1 MQGCVIAFRHT
12 QTNSILPGITVSFH
26 LKSRKPVVM
35 FKGFWPKTFSGQQ
48 KILFW
53 IFKGGEKMFV
63 RHFIIIIVNVIIIIT
78 KHHLCLQKENL
89 CPFEHFYIHL
99 TLTQAQLYRKRNS
112 CTWSVNC
119 LLNFSAFRV
128 LNISVVQRLST
139 KTDDWMQRNFC
150 SSYFHPPRS
159 FVCQKKYRKQH
170 LVEKEDSVPLFIFMR
185 EAAFSSFHRL
195 V

>member
-1 MQGCVIAFRHT
+1 MWC
-12 QTNSILPGITVSFH
+12 
-26 LKSRKPVVM
+26 SRD
-35 FKGFWPKTFSGQQ
+35 FWPKTFSGQQ
-48 KILFW
+48 KYCFGFL
-53 IFKGGEKMFV
+53 KGGEKNFV
-63 RHFIIIIVNVIIIIT
+63 RHFIIIIFIVIIIT

-89 CPFEHFYIHL
+89 CPFEHFHVHL
-99 TLTQAQLYRKRNS
+99 TLTQAELYRKRNS

-128 LNISVVQRLST
+128 LNISVVQKLSI

-159 FVCQKKYRKQH
+159 FVCQKKYRKQY
-170 LVEKEDSVPLFIFMR
+170 LVVKEDSVPLFVFLR
-185 EAAFSSFHRL
+185 KAAFSSFHCL